1 MVWIQQFYLSI
12 FFFRCYETNYFRKL
26 TRRIDNCTFDISLDR
41 FDTIN
46 LRISLRSITNIVKR
60 LFYKDKI
67 ETAV

>member
-1 MVWIQQFYLSI
+1 MVRIQQFYLSI
-12 FFFRCYETNYFRKL
+12 FFFQNETNYFRKL
-26 TRRIDNCTFDISLDR
+26 TRRIDNCTFDISLDW

-67 ETAV
+67 ETAVW